1 MTTLEEELKEIL
13 SSALPTISEAVQQLV
28 VDKLINSGLDS
39 KEDLKYVKQEDIE
52 DLLPVIQQRK
62 LLNAFRMGMFVCF
75 HSITISLHIILM
87 H

>member
-1 MTTLEEELKEIL
+1 MKTLEEELKDIL

-28 VDKLINSGLDS
+28 IDKLINCGLDS

-62 LLNAFRMGMFVCF
+62 LLDPFKMGTFVYF
-75 HSITISLHIILM
+75 HSITISLHIM